1 MQKYALI
8 CLIEKLDEGTKFS
21 ASDWPS
27 HVTIVSNFV
36 VDWESTALFE
46 KLTSLLAKHKATR
59 VTAGEDEYFGAQKQ
73 IKVTILNMNDELV
86 RLHKDIVS
94 LLKSVGAVF
103 DEPEYLDDGY
113 RAHITVTKNSRIK
126 TGEKV
131 NIDAITIVDMF
142 PGNDINKRKLLKTIK
157 LSS

>member
-8 CLIEKLDEGTKFS
+8 CLIEKLDEGTEFS
-21 ASDWPS
+21 FHDWPS

-46 KLTSLLAKHKATR
+46 KLTSLLAKHKATQ
-59 VTAGEDEYFGAQKQ
+59 VTAGDDEYFGDQKQ
-73 IKVTILNMNDELV
+73 IKVTVLNMNDELV
-86 RLHKDIVS
+86 RLHKDIVN

-113 RAHITVTKNSRIK
+113 RAHITVTKNSHIK
-126 TGEKV
+126 RSDKV

-142 PGNDINKRKLLKTIK
+142 PQEDIGRRKLLRTIK
-157 LSS
+157 LPK